1 MKHLSPH
8 RLAAA
13 LCCVALAVLLA
24 SCGADHDDYTTRA
37 VVVIDVPDSV
47 RVERMQGTATFT
59 NLNSRQR
66 TMASTFSGT
75 SIQVELLRGAYSI
88 DVEGSLRYT
97 DALGAA
103 HAGTF
108 RAATSYAEVLDH
120 PAEIHLSL
128 ILM

>member
-1 MKHLSPH
+1 MKPLSLH

-13 LCCVALAVLLA
+13 LCCIALAALPV
-24 SCGADHDDYTTRA
+24 SCGADHDDYTTLA
-37 VVVIDVPDSV
+37 VVVIDVPDSIS
-47 RVERMQGTATFT
+47 VERMQGTATFT

-75 SIQVELLRGAYSI
+75 GIQAELLRGAYSI

-97 DALGAA
+97 DSLGAS